1 MTDAPAAPANNPSPS
16 KKGWLGHVFNFAASA
31 GVGAAV
37 SITAKTACLAAFGS
51 QFAALLPA
59 AVIVGLASAGI
70 QRGKDMYNWNKTHS
84 ECRVGVKDFFKAE
97 KTGHTGMHY
106 LKKGALSGAFTV
118 VGGLIGIG
126 ITHWTHGA
134 CVTPTEHTPQVT
146 PPAHV
151 PEVVTPPLHTP
162 DVTPPVHVQTPDEK
176 LADLLNDAKSHLP
189 AHHCKGLDSALHRLD
204 STHENVRAQAIKD
217 LGYYYA
223 NGFCGVHENDALAD
237 KLFQASLDVSHGHNI
252 QALHD
257 LGYQTLHG
265 FGTPQDSGKAYD
277 LLSKAAAGGHPLSP
291 PILDYMKVHHMA
303 PKVH

>member
-1 MTDAPAAPANNPSPS
+1 MTDAPASNPSPS
-16 KKGWLGHVFNFAASA
+16 KKGFLRHIFNFAASA
-31 GVGAAV
+31 GIGAAV
-37 SITAKTACLAAFGS
+37 SITAKTACLAAFGT

-70 QRGKDMYNWNKTHS
+70 QRGKDMYNWNKTHADS
-84 ECRVGVKDFFKAE
+84 KVGVKDFFKAE

-126 ITHWTHGA
+126 ITHWTDGA
-134 CVTPTEHTPQVT
+134 CVTPPEHTPEVT

-151 PEVVTPPLHTP
+151 PEVVAPPE
-162 DVTPPVHVQTPDEK
+162 VVPPVHVQTPDEK
-176 LADLLNDAKSHLP
+176 LADLLNEAKSQIP
-189 AHHCKGLDSALHRLD
+189 QSHCKALDTALHRLD

-217 LGYYYA
+217 LGYFFA
-223 NGFCGVHENDALAD
+223 NGRCGVVENDALAD
-237 KLFQASLDVSHGHNI
+237 KLFQASIDVSHGHNV

-265 FGTPQDSGKAYD
+265 FGTAQDSAKAYE
-277 LLSKAAAGGHPLSP
+277 LLSKAADGGHPLSP
-291 PILDYMKVHHMA
+291 PILDYMKIHHMV
-303 PKVH
+303 PKAT